1 MLNNETLGQC
11 CEPSNARLVMADAQ
25 PWERIQLCQSLE
37 KSVDDLDLSV
47 KQCKFY
53 GTDSAFRVRFLHVDA
68 RGPKQSTPQ
77 NIYSKFNMGQP
88 STISKVVSLLRY
100 GGVKLF

>member
-1 MLNNETLGQC
+1 MLFAFAEGNYIMCFSEENMLNNETLGQC

-53 GTDSAFRVRFLHVDA
+53 GTDSAF
-68 RGPKQSTPQ
+68 
-77 NIYSKFNMGQP
+77 
-88 STISKVVSLLRY
+88 
-100 GGVKLF
+100 